1 MKAKLIPV
9 SIILVVAIL
18 LLGGTWY
25 FLYFSKTQ
33 GKQTALTPDDIL
45 ATMVE
50 TESITTNL
58 NSGGYIQL
66 RFQIQTSSKEAK
78 DELEKRSFQVQNII
92 LRLASGMSAE
102 QAKKPGEN
110 GQFEFQLENKLNGI
124 LQSGKVVHVF
134 TINKVIQ

>member
-1 MKAKLIPV
+1 MKAKLIPI
-9 SIILVVAIL
+9 SIILGVIIL

-25 FLYFSKTQ
+25 FLYHSKTQ
-33 GKQTALTPDDIL
+33 GKQTALNADDIL

-92 LRLASGMSAE
+92 LRLASGMTAE
-102 QAKKPGEN
+102 EAKQPEGNAQFEQQMKNQLNALLEN
-110 GQFEFQLENKLNGI
+110 G
-124 LQSGKVVHVF
+124 KVIHVF